1 MIGGI
6 KVIVISG
13 SDAGQ
18 INQLALSGLER
29 SILQKKQNSRIV
41 YRYDS
46 PEALKF
52 ELAMRASIVNAA
64 KAMQASGV
72 RFETFENSKCNE
84 RYWTRT
90 STGGFQLKN
99 GMSPSYAINDIFIN
113 GNLYGFECATAIVI
127 IWYKAVL
134 DMIGTAA
141 FDAYFTRLYLRD
153 WNHDSDL
160 WLISTHDNKEVFP
173 GDVLY
178 FKNPDH
184 DPETPEWQGE
194 NVVLLADNLYFGHG
208 IGIESGEEII
218 AALNK
223 ARAPGSR
230 RSAYLTDLVV
240 FPNFEYIRRLSSA
253 RIEELILLASS
264 RLIEV

>member
-1 MIGGI
+1 M
-6 KVIVISG
+6 ISG
-13 SDAGQ
+13 SDVGQ
-18 INQLALSGLER
+18 INQMALSEQER
-29 SILQKKQNSRIV
+29 SILQSKQNSPIV

-46 PEALKF
+46 AEALRF

-64 KAMQASGV
+64 KAMQASEV

-99 GMSPSYAINDIFIN
+99 GMSPSDAINDIFIN

-134 DMIGTAA
+134 DMIGKAA
-141 FDAYFTRLYLRD
+141 FDAYFTKLYLRD

-160 WLISTHDNKEVFP
+160 WLISTNDNKEIFQ

-194 NVVLLADNLYFGHG
+194 NVVLLADNLFFGHG
-208 IGIESGEEII
+208 IGIETGEDII

-223 ARAPGSR
+223 ARFPGAR
-230 RSAYLTDLVV
+230 RSAYLSDLVV
-240 FPNFEYIRRLSSA
+240 FPNFEYIRRLSTT
-253 RIEELILLASS
+253 RIEELLLLGNN